1 LLANQG
7 DCGYV
12 PRGEGDGDGADVAED
27 DMEADAKG
35 EAERVAAGL
44 TGSDEAPTPTAGPT
58 TPGRPVRAGWRAGA
72 LANERTGGP
81 RPPGYGR

>member
-12 PRGEGDGDGADVAED
+12 PSGEGDGDGADVAED

-35 EAERVAAGL
+35 EAERAR
-44 TGSDEAPTPTAGPT
+44 E
-58 TPGRPVRAGWRAGA
+58 
-72 LANERTGGP
+72 
-81 RPPGYGR
+81 